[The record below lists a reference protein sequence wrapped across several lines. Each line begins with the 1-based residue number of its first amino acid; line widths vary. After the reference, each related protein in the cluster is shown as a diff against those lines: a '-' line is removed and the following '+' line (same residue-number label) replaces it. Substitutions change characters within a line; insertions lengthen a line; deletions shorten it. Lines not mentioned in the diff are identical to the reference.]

1 MTMNQQAFNYIKEK
15 FTTQQHIDDYVE
27 ANQQIVRT
35 GESNSQDGQALF
47 TLFNIM
53 AGANRTP
60 AGVWSGIQMPQGILI
75 APADWGDV
83 TWRSAVINA
92 IKKHDEYKGE
102 LPKDEII
109 KILKKFDKKI
119 PSNLPLDDPAYA
131 NAFSEW
137 YTEPYSTKD
146 SCFNMRSSANVMLA
160 FIIARVKHFKI
171 TDDKP
176 EEVEEPPAV
185 DEDDLGDDTL
195 RQVRLEEFIKKRY
208 SYYWI

>member
-1 MTMNQQAFNYIKEK
+1 MNQQAFNYIKEK

-27 ANQQIVRT
+27 ANNQIVLNIT
-35 GESNSQDGQALF
+35 ANIQDGQALF
-47 TLFNIM
+47 TLFNII
-53 AGANRTP
+53 AGANRP
-60 AGVWSGIQMPQGILI
+60 SAGVWTGIQMPQGILI

-83 TWRSAVINA
+83 AWRSAVISA
-92 IKKHDEYKGE
+92 IKKHDEYKNGE

-131 NAFSEW
+131 NAFIKW
-137 YTEPYSTKD
+137 YTEPYNTKD
-146 SCFNMRSSANVMLA
+146 SCFNNRKSGIAMAS
-160 FIIARVKHFKI
+160 FIIARVKNFNI

-185 DEDDLGDDTL
+185 DEESLGTTTL
-195 RQVRLEEFIKKRY
+195 RLVELEKFLKKRY